1 MDSFSIGLSGLDV
14 AKNALD
20 IIGNNV
26 ANAATPGYHR
36 QRVELSP
43 EYLIFMDNTIQ
54 GGGVNFDGITREIDV
69 FLEMEILRQQSV
81 LGQVSRELS
90 TLRTIETAFGELSGG
105 SGLSAMIDG
114 FFNALRELSAHPGEG
129 IYQNQVVAAA
139 ETMAS
144 QFRVLRNTLNDLQNK
159 IALEA
164 ESTINEINVLF
175 AQIAKLNDEIQKIEI
190 SGGQAHNLCDQRDQ
204 LIYRLSEMVS
214 VSTNEVDNGVIN
226 LIVADIPVVTGTD
239 YLALEVTAIT
249 EDTLGLSIEGAENY
263 STDIQGGKLGA
274 LFSLHNEQITQM
286 SNDLDSLASEIIQQM
301 NQYHVQGVGS
311 YGSFTQL
318 TGWTMTD
325 EDLVDFD
332 PSISDGSFYIR
343 VIDNSTG
350 QITRNR
356 IDVDVSTD
364 NLTTIAAAISA
375 IDGLNASVSSSRLNI
390 QADADYEFDFIP
402 AVLPTPTDSTLT
414 AGSPPT
420 ITASG
425 IYSGSI
431 NQTYSFTVK
440 VSVTGSVGNGT
451 LQIEA
456 RNGAGELVATLNVGS
471 GYAAGDKL
479 SIENGIEIALGTG
492 DLNDGDTFEIDA
504 FATTDTSGFLSAVGL
519 NTFFSGNSAS
529 NIMVST
535 DIIDSPSRIATSLG
549 AEMTDNKN
557 VVRLADL
564 KETAISSLG
573 SLTVDDF
580 YRRLIADIGQDINI
594 AQMREDNSQI
604 MMKNLINQRDE
615 VSGVDIND
623 EAARMLVFEQM
634 FQAMSKYLEMVQTS
648 IFAVMEI
655 V

>member
-274 LFSLHNEQITQM
+274 LFSLHNEQITQI